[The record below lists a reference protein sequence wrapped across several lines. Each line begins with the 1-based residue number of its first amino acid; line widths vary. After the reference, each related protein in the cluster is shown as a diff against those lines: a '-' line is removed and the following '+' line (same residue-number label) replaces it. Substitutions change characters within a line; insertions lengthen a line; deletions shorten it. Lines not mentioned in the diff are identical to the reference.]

1 MKGMI
6 VMSFINKKITSPAN
20 DGLSV
25 FINKFIDNITT
36 DSNYIDLIETNI
48 DTKED
53 SEVWYIKFLLY
64 GKIIIKMQQES
75 GSNAKYV
82 LLYYSIDNGANF
94 INLNSSSSGADINI
108 LNNNIY
114 EINYLLIEN
123 PLCCY
128 LNMYQYSINY
138 LYSNN
143 SSSTLVNILSINKND
158 KVLITGGN
166 YSINYKLN
174 DNPNFLCYNE
184 ATNYKLYNGLDYFN
198 FPSKIF
204 YMPKIIT
211 TSGDSST
218 RKYVFSCDDC
228 MLDVNLVE
236 KFSKL
241 TINGSKY
248 FSLSSNTLIQYE

>member
-1 MKGMI
+1 
-6 VMSFINKKITSPAN
+6 MSFINKKITSPAN

-64 GKIIIKMQQES
+64 GKIIIKMQQASNS
-75 GSNAKYV
+75 GVNAAKV
-82 LLYYSIDNGANF
+82 LLCYSINDGANF
-94 INLNSSSSGADINI
+94 TDLNSPSWSVSI

-114 EINYLLIEN
+114 EIDYLLVEN

-128 LNMYQYSINY
+128 LDIIQYSINY
-138 LYSNN
+138 LYSTN
-143 SSSTLVNILSINKND
+143 SSGYFVNFLSINKND

-166 YSINYKLN
+166 ISIDYKLN
-174 DNPNFLCYNE
+174 SSNTNFLCYNE
-184 ATNYKLYNGLDYFN
+184 ATNYKLYNGLGDLN

-204 YMPKIIT
+204 CMPKIIT
-211 TSGDSST
+211 SGSSST
-218 RKYVFSCDDC
+218 QKYVFSCDDC

-241 TINGSKY
+241 IINGLKY

>member
-1 MKGMI
+1 
-6 VMSFINKKITSPAN
+6 MSFINKKITSPAN

-64 GKIIIKMQQES
+64 GKIIIKMQQFNTNS
-75 GSNAKYV
+75 GRDKEV

-94 INLNSSSSGADINI
+94 TNLNTSSWDISI

-114 EINYLLIEN
+114 EIDYLLVEN

-128 LNMYQYSINY
+128 LDIMQYGYNY
-138 LYSNN
+138 LYSN
-143 SSSTLVNILSINKND
+143 SSSSPLVNFLSINKND

-166 YSINYKLN
+166 NSIDYKLN
-174 DNPNFLCYNE
+174 GNPNFLCYNE
-184 ATNYKLYNGLDYFN
+184 ATNYKLYNGLGNFN
-198 FPSKIF
+198 IPSKIF

-211 TSGDSST
+211 SGNSST
-218 RKYVFSCDDC
+218 QKYVFSCDDY

-241 TINGSKY
+241 TINGLKY

>member
-1 MKGMI
+1 
-6 VMSFINKKITSPAN
+6 MSFINKKITSPAN

-64 GKIIIKMQQES
+64 GKIIIKMQQVGAS
-75 GSNAKYV
+75 GVRAKYV
-82 LLYYSIDNGANF
+82 LLCYSIDDGANF
-94 INLNSSSSGADINI
+94 TNLNSSGYSI

-114 EINYLLIEN
+114 EINYLLVEN

-128 LNMYQYSINY
+128 LNINDYSINY
-138 LYSNN
+138 LYSTN
-143 SSSTLVNILSINKND
+143 SSSGNLVNFLSINKND

-166 YSINYKLN
+166 NSIDYRLN
-174 DNPNFLCYNE
+174 NSSNTNFLCYNE
-184 ATNYKLYNGLDYFN
+184 ATNYKLYNGLGYFN
-198 FPSKIF
+198 IPSKIF

-211 TSGDSST
+211 ST
-218 RKYVFSCDDC
+218 QKYVFSCDDC

-241 TINGSKY
+241 TINGLKY

>member
-1 MKGMI
+1 
-6 VMSFINKKITSPAN
+6 MSFINKKITSPAN

-64 GKIIIKMQQES
+64 GKIIIKMQQVDAD
-75 GSNAKYV
+75 GINARYV
-82 LLYYSIDNGANF
+82 LLCYSIDNGANF
-94 INLNSSSSGADINI
+94 TYLNSRNSSVSI

-114 EINYLLIEN
+114 EINYLLVEN

-128 LNMYQYSINY
+128 LDIMQYGYNY
-138 LYSNN
+138 LYSN
-143 SSSTLVNILSINKND
+143 SSSSPLVNFLSINKND

-166 YSINYKLN
+166 ISINYKLN

-184 ATNYKLYNGLDYFN
+184 ATNYKLYNGLGYLN
-198 FPSKIF
+198 IPSKIF

-211 TSGDSST
+211 SGDYSST

-228 MLDVNLVE
+228 MLDVNLVG

-241 TINGSKY
+241 TINGLKY

>member
-1 MKGMI
+1 
-6 VMSFINKKITSPAN
+6 MSFINKKITSPAN

-75 GSNAKYV
+75 ASGNNAKYV

-94 INLNSSSSGADINI
+94 TNLNSSSSGCDINI

-114 EINYLLIEN
+114 EINYLLVEN

-128 LNMYQYSINY
+128 LDIVQYGYNY
-138 LYSNN
+138 LYSN
-143 SSSTLVNILSINKND
+143 SSGSPLVNFLSINKND

-166 YSINYKLN
+166 NSIDYKLN
-174 DNPNFLCYNE
+174 SNPNFLCYNE
-184 ATNYKLYNGLDYFN
+184 ATNYKLYNGLGYLN
-198 FPSKIF
+198 IPSKIF

-211 TSGDSST
+211 SGNSST
-218 RKYVFSCDDC
+218 QKYVFSCDDC
-228 MLDVNLVE
+228 MLDVNLVA

-241 TINGSKY
+241 TINGLKY

>member
-1 MKGMI
+1 
-6 VMSFINKKITSPAN
+6 MSFINKKITSPAN

-64 GKIIIKMQQES
+64 GKIIIKMQQL
-75 GSNAKYV
+75 GVNGNDVKYV

-94 INLNSSSSGADINI
+94 TNLNLSGTSIGI

-114 EINYLLIEN
+114 EIDYLLVEN

-128 LNMYQYSINY
+128 LDIIHYSSNY

-143 SSSTLVNILSINKND
+143 RTSGNLVNFLSINKND
-158 KVLITGGN
+158 KVLITGGCI
-166 YSINYKLN
+166 SIDCKLN
-174 DNPNFLCYNE
+174 NSYTDFLCYNE
-184 ATNYKLYNGLDYFN
+184 ATNYKLYNGLGDFN
-198 FPSKIF
+198 IPSKIF

-211 TSGDSST
+211 SVSSST
-218 RKYVFSCDDC
+218 QKYVFSCDDC

-241 TINGSKY
+241 IINGLKY

>member
-1 MKGMI
+1 
-6 VMSFINKKITSPAN
+6 MSFINKKITSPAN

-64 GKIIIKMQQES
+64 GKIIIQMQQV
-75 GSNAKYV
+75 SNRADV

-94 INLNSSSSGADINI
+94 TNLNNGPTSVGI

-114 EINYLLIEN
+114 EIDYLLIEN

-128 LNMYQYSINY
+128 LDIIYYSSNY
-138 LYSNN
+138 LYSN
-143 SSSTLVNILSINKND
+143 SSSSANLVNFLSINKND

-166 YSINYKLN
+166 NSIDCKLN
-174 DNPNFLCYNE
+174 SSNTNFLCYNE
-184 ATNYKLYNGLDYFN
+184 ATNYKLYNGLGYFN
-198 FPSKIF
+198 IPSKIF

-211 TSGDSST
+211 SDSST
-218 RKYVFSCDDC
+218 QKYVFSCDDY

-241 TINGSKY
+241 TINGLKY

>member
-1 MKGMI
+1 
-6 VMSFINKKITSPAN
+6 MSFINKKITSPAN

-64 GKIIIKMQQES
+64 AKIIIKMQQES
-75 GSNAKYV
+75 ASGGNAKYV

-94 INLNSSSSGADINI
+94 INLNSTNSDISI

-114 EINYLLIEN
+114 EIDYLLVEN

-128 LNMYQYSINY
+128 LDIIQYSINY
-138 LYSNN
+138 LYSSN
-143 SSSTLVNILSINKND
+143 SSSPLVNFLSINKND

-166 YSINYKLN
+166 NSIDCKLN
-174 DNPNFLCYNE
+174 DSYTNFLCYNE
-184 ATNYKLYNGLDYFN
+184 ATNYKLYNGLGYFN
-198 FPSKIF
+198 IPSKIF

-211 TSGDSST
+211 DSSST

-248 FSLSSNTLIQYE
+248 FSLNSNTLIQYE

>member
-1 MKGMI
+1 
-6 VMSFINKKITSPAN
+6 MSFINKKITSPAN

-64 GKIIIKMQQES
+64 GKIIIKMQRS
-75 GSNAKYV
+75 TKYENDV

-94 INLNSSSSGADINI
+94 TNLNSTSYPITI

-114 EINYLLIEN
+114 EINYLLVEN

-128 LNMYQYSINY
+128 LDIMQYGYNY
-138 LYSNN
+138 LYSN
-143 SSSTLVNILSINKND
+143 SSSSYLVNFLSINKND

-166 YSINYKLN
+166 NSIDCKLN
-174 DNPNFLCYNE
+174 SNPNFLCYNE
-184 ATNYKLYNGLDYFN
+184 ATNYKLHNGLGYFN

-204 YMPKIIT
+204 YMPKIII
-211 TSGDSST
+211 TSGSPST
-218 RKYVFSCDDC
+218 QKYVFSCDDC

-241 TINGSKY
+241 TINGLKY

>member
-1 MKGMI
+1 MI
-6 VMSFINKKITSPAN
+6 VMSFINKKITSSAN

-36 DSNYIDLIETNI
+36 DSDYIDLIETNI

-64 GKIIIKMQQES
+64 GKIIIKMQQLDTS
-75 GSNAKYV
+75 GSNAAKV
-82 LLYYSIDNGANF
+82 LLYYSIDDGANF
-94 INLNSSSSGADINI
+94 IALNSSSSCISI

-114 EINYLLIEN
+114 EIDYLLVEN
-123 PLCCY
+123 PVCCY
-128 LNMYQYSINY
+128 LDIIHYSSNY
-138 LYSNN
+138 LNSTN
-143 SSSTLVNILSINKND
+143 SSSSSLVNFLSINKND

-166 YSINYKLN
+166 ISINYKL
-174 DNPNFLCYNE
+174 DSSSTNFVCYNE
-184 ATNYKLYNGLDYFN
+184 ATNYKLYNGLGGFN
-198 FPSKIF
+198 NITSKIF

-211 TSGDSST
+211 SGSSSAPN
-218 RKYVFSCDDC
+218 YAFSCDDC
-228 MLDVNLVE
+228 MIDVNLVQ

-241 TINGSKY
+241 IINGLKY